1 MTDRRTL
8 TPDDAHLAAEYALGL
23 LDGPE
28 QREASARV
36 GSDPSFAAEVA
47 RWRGRLAPML
57 DEVEAVAPPQSSWD
71 VIERATAASVSS
83 AAPVSGAAANDN
95 VAELRRRVRI
105 WRAFSGGATAIAAA
119 LALVLLLQPPV
130 SQAPTASPRAQVAP
144 MVASLASDKGEPML
158 MATWDPVSE
167 RLIIA
172 AANDM
177 PAPSGYSHEVWLIP
191 AGGSPM
197 KVAMLPGSARMH
209 MQVPDDI
216 AEQLR
221 RGATLA
227 VSVEPAGGSPT
238 GLPTGPVIASGAL
251 ETS

>member
-1 MTDRRTL
+1 MTDQRTL
-8 TPDDAHLAAEYALGL
+8 TPDDAQLAAEYALGL
-23 LDGPE
+23 LDGAE
-28 QREASARV
+28 QAQAAARAQ
-36 GSDPSFAAEVA
+36 SDAIFAAEVA

-57 DEVEAVAPPQSSWD
+57 DEVAPVVPPESSWTGID
-71 VIERATAASVSS
+71 RAI
-83 AAPVSGAAANDN
+83 AAPAPTDAANDN
-95 VAELRRRVRI
+95 VVDLQRRVRV
-105 WRAFSGGATAIAAA
+105 WRAFSGGASAVAAA
-119 LALVLLLQPPV
+119 LALVLLLQPPA
-130 SQAPTASPRAQVAP
+130 SQAPAPAPRAQLAP

-177 PAPSGYSHEVWLIP
+177 PAPSGRSHEVWLIP

-197 KVAMLPGSARMH
+197 KVGMLPGSARMH

-216 AEQLR
+216 ADQLR

>member
-1 MTDRRTL
+1 MTDQRTL
-8 TPDDAHLAAEYALGL
+8 TPDEAQLAAEYALGL
-23 LDGPE
+23 LDGDE
-28 QREASARV
+28 QAQAAARAQN
-36 GSDPSFAAEVA
+36 DAMFAAEVA

-57 DEVEAVAPPQSSWD
+57 GDIAPVAPPQASWD
-71 VIERATAASVSS
+71 AIDRAT
-83 AAPVSGAAANDN
+83 GAKSAANDN
-95 VAELRRRVRI
+95 IAELKRRVRI

-119 LALVLLLQPPV
+119 LALVLLLQPPA
-130 SQAPTASPRAQVAP
+130 SQAPAPAPHAQVAP

-172 AANDM
+172 AADAM
-177 PAPSGYSHEVWLIP
+177 PAPAGRSHEVWLIP

-197 KVAMLPGSARMH
+197 KVGMLPGSARMH

-251 ETS
+251 ESS

>member
-1 MTDRRTL
+1 MTDLRSL
-8 TPDDAHLAAEYALGL
+8 TPDDAQLAAEFALGL
-23 LDGPE
+23 LDGNDRA
-28 QREASARV
+28 QAAARA
-36 GSDPSFAAEVA
+36 GSDPLFAAEVA

-57 DEVEAVAPPQSSWD
+57 DEVAPVAPPQMAWEAVD
-71 VIERATAASVSS
+71 RATAV
-83 AAPVSGAAANDN
+83 AAPDAPANDN
-95 VAELRRRVRI
+95 VADLRRRVRI

-130 SQAPTASPRAQVAP
+130 SQAPAPAPAPRAQLAP

-172 AANDM
+172 AADDM
-177 PAPSGYSHEVWLIP
+177 PAPSGHSHEVWLIP

>member
-1 MTDRRTL
+1 MKVAMLPGSARMHMQV
-8 TPDDAHLAAEYALGL
+8 PDDI
-23 LDGPE
+23 
-28 QREASARV
+28 
-36 GSDPSFAAEVA
+36 
-47 RWRGRLAPML
+47 AP
-57 DEVEAVAPPQSSWD
+57 VAPPQSSWEA
-71 VIERATAASVSS
+71 IES
-83 AAPVSGAAANDN
+83 ALAGSAGAGSAANDN
-95 VAELRRRVRI
+95 VAELRRSVRV

-119 LALVLLLQPPV
+119 LALVLILQPPA
-130 SQAPTASPRAQVAP
+130 SQAPAPAPRSQLAP
-144 MVASLASDKGEPML
+144 MVASLSSDKGEPML

-172 AANDM
+172 AADAM
-177 PAPSGYSHEVWLIP
+177 PAPSGRSHEVWLIP
-191 AGGSPM
+191 AGGTPM

-216 AEQLR
+216 AEELR

-238 GLPTGPVIASGAL
+238 GLPTGPVIASGSL

>member
-1 MTDRRTL
+1 MTDPRTL
-8 TPDDAHLAAEYALGL
+8 TPDDAQLAAEYALGL
-23 LDGPE
+23 LDDAE
-28 QREASARV
+28 QAQAAARAQ
-36 GSDPSFAAEVA
+36 SDAMFAAEVA

-57 DEVEAVAPPQSSWD
+57 GDITPVAPPQASWD
-71 VIERATAASVSS
+71 AIDRATVGSS
-83 AAPVSGAAANDN
+83 AANDN
-95 VAELRRRVRI
+95 VAELKRSVRV
-105 WRAFSGGATAIAAA
+105 WRAFSGGASAIAAA

-130 SQAPTASPRAQVAP
+130 SQAPAPIPAPRAQVAP

-177 PAPSGYSHEVWLIP
+177 PAPAGRSHEVWLIP

-197 KVAMLPGSARMH
+197 KVGMLPGSARMH

-216 AEQLR
+216 ADQLR

>member
-1 MTDRRTL
+1 MTDTRTL
-8 TPDDAHLAAEYALGL
+8 TPDDAQLAAEYALGL
-23 LDGPE
+23 LDGAE
-28 QREASARV
+28 RSQAAARAL
-36 GSDPSFAAEVA
+36 GDPVFAAEIA

-57 DEVEAVAPPQSSWD
+57 DEVAPVAPPQATWD
-71 VIERATAASVSS
+71 AVERDIATAH
-83 AAPVSGAAANDN
+83 APGAAANDN
-95 VAELRRRVRI
+95 VADLRRRVRI
-105 WRAFSGGATAIAAA
+105 WRAFSGGASAIAAA
-119 LALVLLLQPPV
+119 LALVLLLQPPA
-130 SQAPTASPRAQVAP
+130 SQAPAPAPAPRTQLAP

-177 PAPSGYSHEVWLIP
+177 PAPSGHSHEVWLIP

-197 KVAMLPGSARMH
+197 KVGMLPGSARMH
-209 MQVPDDI
+209 MQVPDEI
-216 AEQLR
+216 ADQLR

>member
-1 MTDRRTL
+1 MTDPRTL
-8 TPDDAHLAAEYALGL
+8 TPDDAQLAAEYALGL
-23 LDGPE
+23 LDSAE
-28 QREASARV
+28 QAQAAARAQ
-36 GSDPSFAAEVA
+36 SDAIFAAEVA

-57 DEVEAVAPPQSSWD
+57 DEVAPVAPPESSWIGID
-71 VIERATAASVSS
+71 RATAAP
-83 AAPVSGAAANDN
+83 APTDAANDN
-95 VAELRRRVRI
+95 VVDLQRRVRV
-105 WRAFSGGATAIAAA
+105 WRAFSGGASAVAAA
-119 LALVLLLQPPV
+119 LALVLLLQPPA
-130 SQAPTASPRAQVAP
+130 SQAPAPAPRAQLAP

-172 AANDM
+172 AGDAM
-177 PAPSGYSHEVWLIP
+177 PAPAGRSHEVWLIP

-197 KVAMLPGSARMH
+197 KVGMLPGSARMH
-209 MQVPDDI
+209 MQVPDEI
-216 AEQLR
+216 ADQLR

>member
-1 MTDRRTL
+1 MTDTRTL
-8 TPDDAHLAAEYALGL
+8 TPDDAPLAAEYALGL
-23 LDGPE
+23 LDGDE
-28 QREASARV
+28 QAQAFARV
-36 GSDPSFAAEVA
+36 RSDPAFATEVA

-57 DEVEAVAPPQSSWD
+57 DEAAPVRPPQSSWEAID
-71 VIERATAASVSS
+71 RATAAS
-83 AAPVSGAAANDN
+83 APTAAANDN
-95 VAELRRRVRI
+95 VAELKRRVRV

-119 LALVLLLQPPV
+119 LALVLLLQPPA
-130 SQAPTASPRAQVAP
+130 SQTPAPTPHAELAP

-172 AANDM
+172 AADAM
-177 PAPSGYSHEVWLIP
+177 PAPAGRSHEVWLIP

-197 KVAMLPGSARMH
+197 KVGMLPGSARMH

-251 ETS
+251 ENS